1 VLNTGIVDEDINS
14 TEFFGGLFNQIL
26 SISGFGEVSKNE
38 LGFDVIAGDLGG
50 DVVNLILRG
59 KSVENDVSTSG

>member
-14 TEFFGGLFNQIL
+14 TEFFSGLFNQIL
-26 SISGFGEVSKNE
+26 SISGFCEVSKNE

-59 KSVENDVSTSG
+59 ESVENDVSTSG

>member
-1 VLNTGIVDEDINS
+1 MLNTGIVDEDINS
-14 TEFFGGLFNQIL
+14 TEFFSGLFNQIL